1 MQYLILIAG
10 FVLLI
15 KGADFFVDGSSGLA
29 KRLRVPTMVIGLTV
43 VAMGTSLP
51 ETSVSVSAALSG
63 KNDLA
68 ISNAVGSN
76 IFNLMVVCG
85 VCAMISPLAIKKLTL
100 MREFPFSIIAAVLL
114 MVFGIAGK
122 NVDRVEGIILLSAFV
137 GFMAYTVIEAKKSRN
152 SEHTE
157 EELEGKILQFW
168 QCALFI
174 VGGAAAIAFGGK
186 MVVNSASEIARSFGI
201 SDNVIGL
208 TIVALGTS
216 LPELCTS
223 IVAAKHGETDLALG
237 NVIGSNIFNIL
248 FVLGI
253 ATTISPVTFVT
264 ENLVDCAAL
273 ISMSILTMIFC
284 FTKLKLTRW
293 EGAVMTAVYLG
304 YMGYICIR

>member
-1 MQYLILIAG
+1 MQYLLLVAG

-29 KRLRVPTMVIGLTV
+29 KRLKVPSMIIGLTV

-51 ETSVSVSAALSG
+51 ETSVSVSASLQG

-85 VCAMISPLAIKKLTL
+85 VTAIITPLFIKKESLR
-100 MREFPFSIIAAVLL
+100 REFPFSILCAAVL
-114 MVFGIAGK
+114 MVFGLIGGEV
-122 NVDRVEGIILLSAFV
+122 NRIEGIVLLLMFG
-137 GFMAYTVIEAKKSRN
+137 GFLAYTVISAKKARN
-152 SEHTE
+152 AFAAEKADD
-157 EELEGKILQFW
+157 KIMPMW
-168 QCALFI
+168 QCLLFI
-174 VGGAAAIAFGGK
+174 VCGGTAIAFGGR
-186 MVVNSASEIARSFGI
+186 MVVNSASEIARSFGL

-216 LPELCTS
+216 LPELFTS
-223 IVAAKHGETDLALG
+223 IVAAKHGEVDIALG

-253 ATTISPVTFVT
+253 ATTISPISFMMTNT
-264 ENLVDCAAL
+264 IDCIAL
-273 ISMSILTMIFC
+273 IAMSLIVMIFC
-284 FTKLKLTRW
+284 WTKQTLQRW
-293 EGAVMTAVYLG
+293 EGAVMATAYTAYIVYITL
-304 YMGYICIR
+304 R